1 MAGFVVARR
10 FRGNL
15 QRERIFRDRTN
26 PLEIYDDVE
35 LHAKFRFRRIHILS
49 ILDDFRDAIEYPVT
63 RQGSLSALL
72 QVLIALRFF
81 ATGCFQNL
89 AGEMIGVDKSTASRA
104 IHRVTDA
111 MVNLM
116 HRWVVMPTQHQADR
130 QKVKFMRIAGFPN
143 VIGCIDG
150 THIRIQAPSTNEH
163 EYVNRKNVHSINVQ
177 VKFVV
182 LFACACAL
190 PQPEH
195 A

>member
-35 LHAKFRFRRIHILS
+35 HYAKFRFTRVHILS
-49 ILDDFRDAIEYPVT
+49 IVDDVREAIEYTTT

-72 QVLIALRFF
+72 QVFIALRFY

-89 AGEMIGVDKSTASRA
+89 VGEMIGVDKSTASRA
-104 IHRVTDA
+104 IHRVTNA
-111 MVNLM
+111 MVALM
-116 HRWVVMPTQHQADR
+116 PRWVYMPTQQEADR
-130 QKVKFMRIAGFPN
+130 QKVKFMRIAGHPN
-143 VIGCIDG
+143 IIGCIDG
-150 THIRIQAPSTNEH
+150 THVRIQAPSTNEH

-177 VKFVV
+177 VI
-182 LFACACAL
+182 
-190 PQPEH
+190 
-195 A
+195 